1 MAGILVVA
9 ENQSGRYRRVSLEV
23 LSKARELKDSIGGP
37 LVVVV
42 AGSGISDSAALLG
55 EYGAEKVFVADHEVL
70 GTGLAAPHVDV
81 VAKLQAEND
90 FSAILVGATALGRD
104 IAAALAARLGAG
116 LNGDC
121 TDLGVEGGSLRARR
135 PVFGGQ
141 NLVDSEWNGGPQ
153 VALVRPNSFAAT
165 TSGGST
171 PEIVSVTPDFSEAS
185 LAIKMTGRKPAPE
198 GKIGLEE
205 ADIIVSGGRGLGAP
219 ENFAVVE
226 ALASELG
233 AAVGA
238 SRAAVDAG
246 WYPHPNQVGQTGK
259 TVSPNLYIA
268 CGISGAVQHK
278 VGMQTSDVI
287 VAINK
292 DTEAPIFRFADF
304 GVVGDLFDIIP
315 KLTELVRQR
324 KAG

>member
-1 MAGILVVA
+1 VPGILVVA

-23 LSKARELKDSIGGP
+23 LSKARELKESIGGP
-37 LVVVV
+37 LAVVV
-42 AGSGISDSAALLG
+42 AGSGISAAAAELG

-81 VAKLQAEND
+81 IARLQAEND
-90 FSAILVGATALGRD
+90 FSVILVGATALGKD

-116 LNGDC
+116 LNGDSIE
-121 TDLGVEGGSLRARR
+121 LSANGASLRARR

-153 VALVRPNSFAAT
+153 VALVRPNSFVASANG
-165 TSGGST
+165 GGS
-171 PEIVSVTPDFSEAS
+171 PEIVSVSPDFSEAT
-185 LAIKMTGRKPAPE
+185 LAIRMTGRKPVEE
-198 GKIGLEE
+198 GRIGLEE
-205 ADIIVSGGRGLGAP
+205 ANIIVSGGRGLGAP
-219 ENFAVVE
+219 ENFVVVE

-292 DTEAPIFRFADF
+292 DEEAPIFGFADF
-304 GVVGDLFDIIP
+304 GVVGDLFEIIP